1 MYIYIHVYIDIQH
14 THPISSLKEKEQA
27 SESERERKK
36 EICIKELVHMIVE
49 AGKLKICRVDRT
61 SKVCV
66 WVCVL
71 TVHNTHT
78 SIYLN
83 GLSLWRTLNLHIC
96 NRFL

>member
-1 MYIYIHVYIDIQH
+1 MQTNIMFVFYIMHTCIHVYIYIHVYIDIQH

-66 WVCVL
+66 
-71 TVHNTHT
+71 
-78 SIYLN
+78 
-83 GLSLWRTLNLHIC
+83 
-96 NRFL
+96 